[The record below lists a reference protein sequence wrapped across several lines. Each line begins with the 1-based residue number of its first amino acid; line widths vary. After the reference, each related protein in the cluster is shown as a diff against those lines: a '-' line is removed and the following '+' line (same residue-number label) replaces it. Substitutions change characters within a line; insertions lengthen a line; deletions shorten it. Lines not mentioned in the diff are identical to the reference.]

1 MGNKTIAAPHIKFFK
16 SFAVTGGGGY
26 VFPPFFPF
34 FEIFNS
40 SKSFVVL
47 LLHSMFLSFPS
58 PLHSS
63 QLLLRGTGVATDLKY
78 MISSSYNP
86 REDNRQF
93 TSVEGKNRKSCLIGK
108 DVFGRGFKMEIALLL
123 IQEECL

>member
-1 MGNKTIAAPHIKFFK
+1 M
-16 SFAVTGGGGY
+16 
-26 VFPPFFPF
+26 FPPFLPF

-40 SKSFVVL
+40 PKSFVVL
-47 LLHSMFLSFPS
+47 LLRSMLLSFPS

-63 QLLLRGTGVATDLKY
+63 QLLLRETGVATDLKY

-93 TSVEGKNRKSCLIGK
+93 TSVEGMNKKSCLTGK
-108 DVFGRGFKMEIALLL
+108 DGFVLGFKMKMTLLL
-123 IQEECL
+123 LQEECL